1 MKRAITALSMVLLLL
16 AFMGSQAM
24 AAAAEDLVGGDD
36 HPWGD
41 EGSNDDPGRYRHN
54 SGEDAY
60 VASCLPVN
68 IVFGRNFIYL
78 DLLSFFGTAD
88 RVEPTYTGTNET
100 ESYFDR
106 TRRASLK

>member
-16 AFMGSQAM
+16 AFMWGQAM
-24 AAAAEDLVGGDD
+24 SAASQDLLRDDD

-41 EGSNDDPGRYRHN
+41 EGSNDDPGRNRN
-54 SGEDAY
+54 SGTDNVY
-60 VASCLPVN
+60 VTGCLPVDIMFSSN
-68 IVFGRNFIYL
+68 LIYL
-78 DLLSFFGTAD
+78 DLRSIIGKAE
-88 RVEPTYTGTNET
+88 RVKPTYMGTSQT